1 MIIDDCLKLTFA
13 DLKRYDL
20 LNKDCIKSTVISW
33 TSACSRSEITVTVDR
48 LISHSVTFSYCVD
61 GEPIKYK
68 IPLVYYPSNL
78 GTGEVGYFRCIATG
92 EKCRTLYFYSDHFV
106 SRKAFNGIY
115 HSQMEPKSYRRF
127 RKLMNA
133 LLSA

>member
-33 TSACSRSEITVTVDR
+33 TSVYSKSEITVRVDR
-48 LISHSVTFSYCVD
+48 LINHNVTFSYNSN
-61 GEPIKYK
+61 GKSMRYK

-78 GTGEVGYFRCIATG
+78 GTGEVGYFKCIATG
-92 EKCRTLYFYSDHFV
+92 EKCRTLYLYSGYFV
-106 SRKAFNGIY
+106 SRKAFKGIY
-115 HSQMEPKSYRRF
+115 NSQMESKSYRRF
-127 RKLMNA
+127 RKFMNA
-133 LLSA
+133 MLSA